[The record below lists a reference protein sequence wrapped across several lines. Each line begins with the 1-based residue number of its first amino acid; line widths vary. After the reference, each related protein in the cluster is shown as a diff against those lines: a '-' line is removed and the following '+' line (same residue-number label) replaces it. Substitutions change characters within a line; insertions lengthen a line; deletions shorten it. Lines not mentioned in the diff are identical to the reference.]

1 MKCDDRQEMGEKRMK
16 REKYTGKPAAG
27 IIAAGLIM
35 AMAAGLCACAS
46 DTAETAETAA
56 TAASEAGS
64 STAAGSSAEPED
76 SSSSAESADSSAAA
90 EADTTAT
97 GTTAEAA
104 ATADTGSRDVTI
116 SLIEAGKYKDGSRV
130 IDDDLYFD
138 KKITLHSDKTYTL
151 EQYGYNTVTGAWD
164 SLEKNTYTL
173 YSDTSD
179 DSSGITAPEY
189 DICPVSGADGSYY
202 LKPEGSDEADW
213 TLALDTA
220 TEDGAAALDLQN
232 EQLGNISGSNEE
244 TSYVSPAFISVDCTD
259 NNGTYLMINDVVLLN
274 KDNPARCR
282 LYGRDPKEVEEEVI
296 IDNDPEGYSYYLDDN
311 ATCSY
316 IDYDHSKVVKCTAAK
331 FLKHLKDEDSLL
343 VRATTFGTTVT
354 GIEEI
359 E

>member
-1 MKCDDRQEMGEKRMK
+1 MK

-138 KKITLHSDKTYTL
+138 KKITLRSDKTYTL
-151 EQYGYNTVTGAWD
+151 EQYGYDTVTGAWD

>member
-1 MKCDDRQEMGEKRMK
+1 MK

-46 DTAETAETAA
+46 DTAETAETAV

-64 STAAGSSAEPED
+64 STAAGSSAEPAGSGAAG
-76 SSSSAESADSSAAA
+76 SSSSAEPADGSA
-90 EADTTAT
+90 EADTTA
-97 GTTAEAA
+97 AEAA
-104 ATADTGSRDVTI
+104 ATADTGSRDVTS
-116 SLIEAGKYKDGSRV
+116 SLIEAGKYKEGSRV

-151 EQYGYNTVTGAWD
+151 EQYGYDTVTGAWD

>member
-1 MKCDDRQEMGEKRMK
+1 MK

-56 TAASEAGS
+56 TAASEADS
-64 STAAGSSAEPED
+64 STAAGSSA
-76 SSSSAESADSSAAA
+76 AA
-90 EADTTAT
+90 EADMTAA

-151 EQYGYNTVTGAWD
+151 EQYGYDTVTGAWD

>member
-1 MKCDDRQEMGEKRMK
+1 MK

-27 IIAAGLIM
+27 IIAAGLMM

-46 DTAETAETAA
+46 ETEDTAGTAVTAA

-64 STAAGSSAEPED
+64 STAAGSSAEPAGSGAAG
-76 SSSSAESADSSAAA
+76 SSSSAEPADGSA
-90 EADTTAT
+90 EADTTA
-97 GTTAEAA
+97 AEAA

-151 EQYGYNTVTGAWD
+151 EQYGYDTVTGAWD

-220 TEDGAAALDLQN
+220 TEDGAAALDLQI

>member
-1 MKCDDRQEMGEKRMK
+1 MK

-64 STAAGSSAEPED
+64 STAAGSSAEPAG

-90 EADTTAT
+90 EADMTAA

-151 EQYGYNTVTGAWD
+151 EQYGYDTVTGAWD

>member
-1 MKCDDRQEMGEKRMK
+1 MK

-64 STAAGSSAEPED
+64 SAAD
-76 SSSSAESADSSAAA
+76 SSSSAESADSSAVA
-90 EADTTAT
+90 EADTTAA
-97 GTTAEAA
+97 GTTTEAA
-104 ATADTGSRDVTI
+104 ATADTGNRDVTI

-151 EQYGYNTVTGAWD
+151 EQYGYDTVTGAWD
-164 SLEKNTYTL
+164 SLEKNMYTL

>member
-1 MKCDDRQEMGEKRMK
+1 MK

-46 DTAETAETAA
+46 ETEDTAGTAVTAA

-64 STAAGSSAEPED
+64 STAAGSSAEPAD
-76 SSSSAESADSSAAA
+76 SSSSAESADSSATA
-90 EADTTAT
+90 EADTTAA

-151 EQYGYNTVTGAWD
+151 EQYGYDTVTGAWD

-220 TEDGAAALDLQN
+220 TEDGAAALDLQI

>member
-1 MKCDDRQEMGEKRMK
+1 M
-16 REKYTGKPAAG
+16 
-27 IIAAGLIM
+27 
-35 AMAAGLCACAS
+35 
-46 DTAETAETAA
+46 
-56 TAASEAGS
+56 
-64 STAAGSSAEPED
+64 
-76 SSSSAESADSSAAA
+76 
-90 EADTTAT
+90 
-97 GTTAEAA
+97 
-104 ATADTGSRDVTI
+104 
-116 SLIEAGKYKDGSRV
+116 
-130 IDDDLYFD
+130 
-138 KKITLHSDKTYTL
+138 
-151 EQYGYNTVTGAWD
+151 
-164 SLEKNTYTL
+164 YTL

-232 EQLGNISGSNEE
+232 EQLSNISGSNEE

>member
-1 MKCDDRQEMGEKRMK
+1 MK

-27 IIAAGLIM
+27 IIAAGLMM

-46 DTAETAETAA
+46 ETEDTAGTAVTAA

-76 SSSSAESADSSAAA
+76 SSSSAESADSSAVA
-90 EADTTAT
+90 EADTTAA

-151 EQYGYNTVTGAWD
+151 EQYGYDTVTGAWD

>member
-1 MKCDDRQEMGEKRMK
+1 MK

-27 IIAAGLIM
+27 IIAAGLMM

-46 DTAETAETAA
+46 ETEDTAGTAVTAA

-64 STAAGSSAEPED
+64 STAAGSSAEPAD
-76 SSSSAESADSSAAA
+76 SSSSAESADSSATA
-90 EADTTAT
+90 EADTTAA

-151 EQYGYNTVTGAWD
+151 EQYGYDTVTGAWD

-220 TEDGAAALDLQN
+220 TEDGAAALDLQI

>member
-1 MKCDDRQEMGEKRMK
+1 MK

-27 IIAAGLIM
+27 IIAAGLMM

-46 DTAETAETAA
+46 ETEDAAGTAA
-56 TAASEAGS
+56 TAATGASEAGS

-76 SSSSAESADSSAAA
+76 SSSSAESADSSATA
-90 EADTTAT
+90 EADTTAA

-151 EQYGYNTVTGAWD
+151 EQYGYDTVTGAWD

-232 EQLGNISGSNEE
+232 EQRGNISGSNEE

>member
-1 MKCDDRQEMGEKRMK
+1 MSKTLEVK
-16 REKYTGKPAAG
+16 
-27 IIAAGLIM
+27 
-35 AMAAGLCACAS
+35 
-46 DTAETAETAA
+46 
-56 TAASEAGS
+56 
-64 STAAGSSAEPED
+64 
-76 SSSSAESADSSAAA
+76 
-90 EADTTAT
+90 
-97 GTTAEAA
+97 
-104 ATADTGSRDVTI
+104 I

-151 EQYGYNTVTGAWD
+151 EQYGYDTVTGAWD

>member
-1 MKCDDRQEMGEKRMK
+1 MK

-64 STAAGSSAEPED
+64 STAAGSSAEPAD
-76 SSSSAESADSSAAA
+76 SSSSAESADSSATA
-90 EADTTAT
+90 EADTTAA

-151 EQYGYNTVTGAWD
+151 EQYGYDTVTGAWD

-220 TEDGAAALDLQN
+220 TEDGAAALDLQI

>member
-1 MKCDDRQEMGEKRMK
+1 MK

-35 AMAAGLCACAS
+35 AVAAGLCACAS

-64 STAAGSSAEPED
+64 SAAD
-76 SSSSAESADSSAAA
+76 SSSSAEPAGSSAAGSSSSA
-90 EADTTAT
+90 EADTTA
-97 GTTAEAA
+97 AEAA
-104 ATADTGSRDVTI
+104 ATADTGNQDVTI

-151 EQYGYNTVTGAWD
+151 EQYGYDTVTGAWD

-189 DICPVSGADGSYY
+189 DICPVSGAVGSYY

>member
-1 MKCDDRQEMGEKRMK
+1 MK

-27 IIAAGLIM
+27 IIAAGLMM

-46 DTAETAETAA
+46 ETEDAAGTAA
-56 TAASEAGS
+56 TAATGASEAGS
-64 STAAGSSAEPED
+64 STAAGSS
-76 SSSSAESADSSAAA
+76 SSAGSAGSSA
-90 EADTTAT
+90 EADT
-97 GTTAEAA
+97 TTAEAA

-151 EQYGYNTVTGAWD
+151 EQYGYDTVTGAWD

-179 DSSGITAPEY
+179 DSTGITAPEY
-189 DICPVSGADGSYY
+189 DICPVSGADGSYN

-213 TLALDTA
+213 TLALDTT

-282 LYGRDPKEVEEEVI
+282 LYGRDPKEVDEEVI